1 MEDKVDS
8 VAIPVIEEELKLQR
22 REVETGRVVS
32 ILDQSGG
39 SVDFEEREQ
48 DRRGQGWAGY
58 QGQQATG
65 AGSSAFGATGERA
78 ATTNEEHIPI
88 VEEQLR
94 VGKREVNR
102 GTARVRSYVEEVP
115 VHETVNLREEH
126 VNIERRPVDQ
136 SLSSADLDKSAL
148 FQDRTIEVT
157 ETAEEAVLAKEA
169 RVKEEVVVSKTAT
182 EHTEEINDTVRRT
195 NVDIDRGTGVDR
207 GTDTDRGGFFDDKN
221 R

>member
-1 MEDKVDS
+1 M
-8 VAIPVIEEELKLQR
+8 
-22 REVETGRVVS
+22 
-32 ILDQSGG
+32 
-39 SVDFEEREQ
+39 
-48 DRRGQGWAGY
+48 
-58 QGQQATG
+58 
-65 AGSSAFGATGERA
+65 
-78 ATTNEEHIPI
+78 
-88 VEEQLR
+88 
-94 VGKREVNR
+94 NR

-136 SLSSADLDKSAL
+136 LLSSADLDKSAL

>member
-126 VNIERRPVDQ
+126 VNIERHPVDQ